1 MAMTEETLVQEVTAD
16 YLLNKLHWDESVYGM
31 HEKLGREGDL
41 GRLSE
46 RETVL
51 SRYLGEKLIELNPGL
66 PDIAYREALR
76 IVCEVSPS
84 SNLVSANRDK
94 YSDHKKGVKV
104 TFKNEKGERV
114 EKHLRLFDFE
124 NYENNHF
131 LLVREF
137 WIKGDIYRR
146 RADLVGFVNGIP
158 LVFMEVKN
166 VHKDIRAAYEQNLA
180 DYKDTV
186 PHLFHHNAFIILG
199 NGIDA
204 KIGSISSKF
213 EHFNDWKR
221 LKENESGVVDMETL
235 LKGTCSKSNLMDIFE
250 NFTLF
255 DESSGK
261 LVKIVARNHQYLGV
275 NRAIDAVI
283 NRNTRMGK
291 LGVFWH
297 TQGSGKSY
305 SIVFFAQMVH
315 RKLGG
320 NYTFVVLTDRE
331 DLDTQIYKT
340 FAGCGLVDND
350 KDPCRAES
358 GKDLKTLIGA
368 QKAYVFTLIQKFNE
382 KVDPENPYS
391 ERDDIIV
398 ITDEAHRTQYG
409 TFSLN
414 MRNALPKASF
424 IGFTGTPLFKDDEIT
439 KKVFGDYISTYD
451 FQRAVEDNAT
461 VPLYYDARG
470 EELVFTDDDGNEH
483 TVADP
488 KGINERIA
496 EKLDELEIDD
506 VDVQQRLER
515 ELKRDYH
522 IITATSRLDQIAR
535 DFVSHYSNGWETGKA
550 MFVCIDKITC
560 VRMHKLIDFYW
571 KEEIKSK
578 EKELSS
584 ATDEQDLAWR
594 ERQLAWMKDTLMAVV
609 VSEEQGEVAKFEK
622 WDLDIK
628 PHRQLIKTGFLLADG
643 SRLDM
648 EEAFKDNEHPFRVA
662 VVCAMWLTGFDV
674 PTLSTLYLDKP
685 LKAHTLMQAIARA
698 NRVAEGKNNGL
709 IVDYCGILKN
719 LRKALA
725 TFAGAGDE
733 GHGGEGGE
741 NEPAKPNE
749 ELLESLNESISFI
762 TEFLQKHK
770 FNLSLIVTETGFAK
784 NAAIAQ
790 AKEII
795 NQNDETRK
803 RFEVMSREVFNKF
816 KACINVP
823 GINQFRDLRDAI
835 NVVYKSLQSDKEK
848 ADISDIMK
856 QLYSIVD
863 SSIDTSRKVNESK
876 KDRDRIYD
884 ISKIDFER
892 LRQEFARSESKN
904 TTVQSLKHAV
914 EKKLARLM
922 MQNPLRTDYQQHYE
936 QLVKEYNQEKD
947 RVVIE
952 KTFEALLKFNEELS
966 QEEKRAIREGLDE
979 ESLVLFDLLS
989 KPDLQKNEI
998 VKIKKVA
1005 SSLLTELKAERLK
1018 IANWQQKESTRDA
1031 VKQQIFDFLYDERT
1045 GLPVEK
1051 YEEEEIAEITDRVFM
1066 HIYRAYPKLPSPYY
1080 PEQSHTQ

>member
-1 MAMTEETLVQEVTAD
+1 MAMTEETLVQEVTAE
-16 YLLNKLHWDESVYGM
+16 YLLNQLQWDESILGM
-31 HEKLGREGDL
+31 HERLGKEGDL
-41 GRLSE
+41 GRVSDQE
-46 RETVL
+46 VVL
-51 SRYLGEKLIELNPGL
+51 TRYLGEKLIELNPGL
-66 PDIAYREALR
+66 PDAAYQEALR
-76 IVCEVSPS
+76 IVCEIPLS
-84 SNLVSANRDK
+84 SNIVAVNKEK
-94 YSDHKKGVKV
+94 YSLHKNGVEVSFHNK
-104 TFKNEKGERV
+104 KGERV
-114 EKHLRLFDFE
+114 KKRLRLFDFD

-137 WIKGDIYRR
+137 WIKGEIYRR

-158 LVFMEVKN
+158 LLFMEVKN
-166 VHKDIRAAYEQNLA
+166 VHKDILTAYEQNLA

-186 PHLFHHNAFIILG
+186 PHLFSHNAFIILG

-204 KIGSISSKF
+204 KIGSVSSKF

-221 LKENESGVVDMETL
+221 LKEDEPGVVGMETL
-235 LKGTCSKSNLMDIFE
+235 LKGICSKTNFMDIFE

-255 DESSGK
+255 DQSSGR

-275 NRAIDAVI
+275 SRAINAVF
-283 NRNTRMGK
+283 NRGERLGK

-305 SIVFFAQMVH
+305 SIVFFSQMVH

-350 KDPCRAES
+350 KDPCRADS
-358 GKDLKTLIGA
+358 GKDLKTLIGQ
-368 QKAYVFTLIQKFNE
+368 QKAFVFTLIQKFNE
-382 KVDPENPYS
+382 KVDPKKPYS
-391 ERDDIIV
+391 GRDDIIV

-409 TFSLN
+409 TLSLN
-414 MRNALPKASF
+414 MRNALPNASF

-451 FQRAVEDNAT
+451 FQRAVEDKAT

-470 EELVFTDDDGNEH
+470 EELVFTDEDGNEH

-535 DFVSHYSNGWETGKA
+535 DFVGHFVNAWETGKA
-550 MFVCIDKITC
+550 MFVCLDKITC

-571 KEEIKSK
+571 QEEIKTK
-578 EKELSS
+578 EKELSL
-584 ATDEQDLAWR
+584 ATDEQDLVWR
-594 ERQLAWMKDTLMAVV
+594 ERQLAWMQETLMAVV
-609 VSEEQGEVAKFEK
+609 VSEEQGEVAKFER

-628 PHRQLIKTGFLLADG
+628 PHRQLLKSGFELEDG
-643 SRLDM
+643 SRLDI
-648 EEAFKDNEHPFRVA
+648 EEAFKSSEHPFRVA

-719 LRKALA
+719 LRNALA

-733 GHGGEGGE
+733 GHGGEEGE

-749 ELLESLNESISFI
+749 ELLESLNESVNFVS
-762 TEFLQKHK
+762 EFLRKHD
-770 FNLSLIVTETGFAK
+770 FELSLVVTETGFEK
-784 NAAIAQ
+784 NAVIAQ

-803 RFEVMSREVFNKF
+803 RFEVMAREVFNKF

-823 GINQFRDLRDAI
+823 GINDYRDMRDAI
-835 NVVYKSLQSDKEK
+835 NILYKSLQSDKDK
-848 ADISDIMK
+848 ADISGIMK
-856 QLYSIVD
+856 ELYQIVD
-863 SSIDTSRKVNESK
+863 GSIDTTHKVKEPKPDS
-876 KDRDRIYD
+876 DRVYD

-892 LRQEFARSESKN
+892 LRQEFAQSDRKN
-904 TTVQSLKHAV
+904 TTVQSLKNAV

-922 MQNPLRTDYQQHYE
+922 MQNPLRTDYQEHYE
-936 QLVKEYNQEKD
+936 NLVKEYNQEKD

-952 KTFEALLKFNEELS
+952 KTFEALLKLNEELS
-966 QEEKRAIREGLDE
+966 NEEKRAIREGLDE

-989 KPDLQKNEI
+989 KPNLQPKEI
-998 VKIKKVA
+998 AKIKQVA
-1005 SSLLTELKAERLK
+1005 TSLLAKLKAKRLK
-1018 IANWQQKESTRDA
+1018 VANWQQKESARDA
-1031 VKQQIFDFLYDERT
+1031 VKQQIFDFLYDEKT
-1045 GLPVEK
+1045 GLPVEQ
-1051 YEEEEIAEITDRVFM
+1051 YEDDEISYITEKVFL
-1066 HIYRAYPKLPSPYY
+1066 HVYRAYPVLPSPIYR
-1080 PEQSHTQ
+1080 

>member
-16 YLLNKLHWDESVYGM
+16 YLLNQLQWDESVLGM
-31 HEKLGREGDL
+31 YEKLGKEGDL

-46 RETVL
+46 QEVVL
-51 SRYLGEKLIELNPGL
+51 TRYLGEKLIELNPGL
-66 PDIAYREALR
+66 PDVAYQEALR
-76 IVCEVSPS
+76 VVCEMPASTNIVAV
-84 SNLVSANRDK
+84 NKEK
-94 YSDHKKGVKV
+94 YSLHKNGVEV
-104 TFKNEKGERV
+104 SFHNDKGERV
-114 EKHLRLFDFE
+114 KKRLRLFDFD

-158 LVFMEVKN
+158 LLFMEVKN

-186 PHLFHHNAFIILG
+186 PHLFYHNAFIILG

-204 KIGSISSKF
+204 KIGSVSSKF

-221 LKENESGVVDMETL
+221 LKESEPGVVDMETL
-235 LKGTCSKSNLMDIFE
+235 LKGTCSKTNLMDIFE

-255 DESSGK
+255 DQSSGR

-275 NRAIDAVI
+275 IRAIDAVV
-283 NRNTRMGK
+283 NRGERLGK

-350 KDPCRAES
+350 KDPCRADS
-358 GKDLKTLIGA
+358 GKDLKALIGQ
-368 QKAYVFTLIQKFNE
+368 QKAFVFTLIQKFNE
-382 KVDPENPYS
+382 KVDPKKPYS

-409 TFSLN
+409 TLSLN
-414 MRNALPKASF
+414 MRNALPNASF

-451 FQRAVEDNAT
+451 FQRAVEDKAT

-470 EELVFTDDDGNEH
+470 EELVFTDEYGNEH
-483 TVADP
+483 TVAAP

-496 EKLDELEIDD
+496 EKLDELEIED

-535 DFVSHYSNGWETGKA
+535 DFVAHYANAWETGKA
-550 MFVCIDKITC
+550 MFVCLDKITC

-571 KEEIKSK
+571 QQEIKTK
-578 EKELSS
+578 EKALAS

-594 ERQLAWMKDTLMAVV
+594 ERQLAWMKETLMAVV

-622 WDLDIK
+622 WGLDIK
-628 PHRQLIKTGFLLADG
+628 PHRQLLKAGFELADG
-643 SRLDM
+643 SRLDI
-648 EEAFKDNEHPFRVA
+648 EEAFKSSEHPFRVA

-725 TFAGAGDE
+725 TFAGASDE
-733 GHGGEGGE
+733 GHGGGEGE

-749 ELLESLNESISFI
+749 ELLESLNESISFVAD
-762 TEFLQKHK
+762 FLRKHD
-770 FNLSLIVTETGFAK
+770 FELSRIITETGFAK

-803 RFEVMSREVFNKF
+803 RFEVMAREVFNKF

-823 GINQFRDLRDAI
+823 GVNGYRDMRDAI
-835 NVVYKSLQSDKEK
+835 NVLYKSLQADKEK

-856 QLYSIVD
+856 ELYEIVD
-863 SSIDTSRKVNESK
+863 GSIDTTHKVKEPK
-876 KDRDRIYD
+876 PDGDRIYD

-892 LRQEFARSESKN
+892 LRQEFSRSERKN

-922 MQNPLRTDYQQHYE
+922 MQNPLRTDYQEHYE
-936 QLVKEYNQEKD
+936 KLVKEYNQEKD

-952 KTFEALLKFNEELS
+952 KTFEALLKLNEELS
-966 QEEKRAIREGLDE
+966 HEERRAIREGLDE

-989 KPDLQKNEI
+989 KPSLQPKEI
-998 VKIKKVA
+998 AKIKQVA
-1005 SSLLTELKAERLK
+1005 TTLLATLKAERLK
-1018 IANWQQKESTRDA
+1018 VANWQQKESTRDA

-1045 GLPVEK
+1045 GLPVEQ
-1051 YEEEEIAEITDRVFM
+1051 YEEKEISDITERIFI
-1066 HIYRAYPKLPSPYY
+1066 HIYRAYPELPSPIYG
-1080 PEQSHTQ
+1080 

>member
-1 MAMTEETLVQEVTAD
+1 MAMTEETLVQEVTAE
-16 YLLNKLHWDESVYGM
+16 YLRNQLHWDESVFGM
-31 HEKLGREGDL
+31 YEKFGKEGDL
-41 GRLSE
+41 GRESDKDV
-46 RETVL
+46 VL
-51 SRYLGEKLIELNPGL
+51 ARYLGVKLVELNPGL
-66 PDIAYREALR
+66 PDIAYQEALR
-76 IVCEVSPS
+76 VVCEMPS
-84 SNLVSANRDK
+84 STNIVAVNKEKYLLHKNGVEVSF
-94 YSDHKKGVKV
+94 H
-104 TFKNEKGERV
+104 NEKGERV
-114 EKHLRLFDFE
+114 KKRLRLFDYDD
-124 NYENNHF
+124 YENNHF

-137 WIKGDIYRR
+137 WVQGDIYRR

-158 LVFMEVKN
+158 LMFMEVKN

-186 PHLFHHNAFIILG
+186 PHLFFHNAFIILG

-204 KIGSISSKF
+204 KIGSVSSKF

-221 LKENESGVVDMETL
+221 LNENELGVVAMETL
-235 LKGTCSKSNLMDIFE
+235 LKGTCTKAHLMNIFE

-255 DESSGK
+255 DQSSGR

-275 NRAIDAVI
+275 MLAIDAVKS
-283 NRNTRMGK
+283 REERLGK

-350 KDPCRAES
+350 KDPCRPDS
-358 GKDLKTLIGA
+358 GKDLKALVGQ
-368 QKAYVFTLIQKFNE
+368 QKAFVFTLIQKFNE
-382 KVDPENPYS
+382 KVDPNNPYS

-409 TFSLN
+409 TLSLN

-451 FQRAVEDNAT
+451 FQRAVEDKAT

-470 EELVFTDDDGNEH
+470 EDLVFTDQDGNEYS
-483 TVADP
+483 VADP

-535 DFVSHYSNGWETGKA
+535 DFVVHYANAWETGKA
-550 MFVCIDKITC
+550 MFVCLDKITC

-571 KEEIKSK
+571 QQEIKTK
-578 EKELSS
+578 EKELIL
-584 ATDEQDLAWR
+584 ATDDQDLAWR
-594 ERQLAWMKDTLMAVV
+594 ERQLTWMKETLMAVV

-628 PHRQLIKTGFLLADG
+628 PHRKLLKTGFELADG
-643 SRLDM
+643 SRLDV
-648 EEAFKDNEHPFRVA
+648 EEAFKSSEHPFRVA

-725 TFAGAGDE
+725 TFAGAADE
-733 GHGGEGGE
+733 GHGGGEAE

-749 ELLESLNESISFI
+749 ELLESLNESISFVA
-762 TEFLQKHK
+762 EFLRKHN
-770 FNLSLIVTETGFAK
+770 FELNRIITETGFAK

-803 RFEVMSREVFNKF
+803 RFEVMAREVFNKF

-823 GINQFRDLRDAI
+823 GINTYRDLRDAI
-835 NVVYKSLQSDKEK
+835 NVLYKSLQADKAN
-848 ADISDIMK
+848 ADISEIMK
-856 QLYSIVD
+856 ELYEIVD
-863 SSIDTSRKVNESK
+863 SCIDTTHKISEPKPDGE
-876 KDRDRIYD
+876 RIYD
-884 ISKIDFER
+884 ISQIDFER
-892 LRQEFARSESKN
+892 LRQEFAKSERKN

-914 EKKLARLM
+914 EQKLARLM
-922 MQNPLRTDYQQHYE
+922 MQNPLRTDYQEHYE
-936 QLVKEYNQEKD
+936 KLVKEYNQEKD

-952 KTFEALLKFNEELS
+952 KTFEALLKLNDELS
-966 QEEKRAIREGLDE
+966 HEEKRAIREGLNE

-989 KPDLQKNEI
+989 KPSLQPKEI
-998 VKIKKVA
+998 VKIKQIA
-1005 SSLLTELKAERLK
+1005 AALLATLKAERLRVS
-1018 IANWQQKESTRDA
+1018 NWQQKESTRDA
-1031 VKQQIFDFLYDERT
+1031 VKQQIFDFLYDENT
-1045 GLPVEK
+1045 GLPVEQ
-1051 YEEEEIAEITDRVFM
+1051 YEESEISEITERVFL
-1066 HIYRAYPKLPSPYY
+1066 HIYRAYSRVPSPVYAMC
-1080 PEQSHTQ
+1080 S